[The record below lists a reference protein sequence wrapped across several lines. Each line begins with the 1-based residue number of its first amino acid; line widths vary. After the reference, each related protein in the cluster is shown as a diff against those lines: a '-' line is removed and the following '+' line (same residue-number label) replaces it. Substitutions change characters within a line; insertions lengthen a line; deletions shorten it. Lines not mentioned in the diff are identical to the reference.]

1 MTEAVFLY
9 NPVAGRFP
17 LSERRLKLF
26 REKLY
31 CSGIRTKAVATF
43 PNGHLG
49 PPLDLSKKE
58 LLVVYGGDG
67 TIHQA
72 IQEAVRWKVPLAL
85 LPGGTANVLAKELG
99 IPSKMERALD
109 VVARRKVQ
117 RIYLGQANG
126 SFFHLMAGIGLDAY
140 IIGRLSGRLKRATGV
155 AAYWYAGLTRFWQY
169 PLKPF
174 ELRIDGE
181 ARQPT
186 FAVIGNARNYGGQLL
201 LTPQASVYEP
211 CLDVCMFLTQNRF
224 RFIEYLLG
232 AFQGRHVSY
241 PEVIY
246 RKAATVQAT
255 GEESIL
261 VQMDGELVGHLP
273 KEFSIFSE
281 GIEVIVP

>member
-17 LSERRLKLF
+17 LSEKRLKLL
-26 REKLY
+26 RERLY
-31 CSGIRTKAVATF
+31 CSGIRTQAVATF

-49 PPLDLSKKE
+49 PALDLSQKE

-72 IQEAVRWKVPLAL
+72 IPEAVRWKVPLAL

-99 IPSKMERALD
+99 VPSKIERALD
-109 VVARRKVQ
+109 VVARRKTQ
-117 RIYLGQANG
+117 RIYLGRANG

-155 AAYWYAGLTRFWQY
+155 AAYWWAGLTSFWRY

-174 ELRIDGE
+174 ELRMNGQTY
-181 ARQPT
+181 QPT
-186 FAVIGNARNYGGQLL
+186 FAVIGNARSYGGQLF

-211 CLDVCMFLTQNRF
+211 CLDVCMFLTRNRI
-224 RFIEYLLG
+224 RFFEYLLA
-232 AFQGRHVSY
+232 AFQGRHLRF

-246 RKAATVQAT
+246 GKAATVQAA
-255 GEESIL
+255 GDESIF

-273 KEFSIFSE
+273 RDFSIFSE
-281 GIEVIVP
+281 GIEVVVP